1 MTSREV
7 VRCRACGGL
16 HLQIARSEIS
26 EDARAHYE
34 TCKRCGSSDGFLQS
48 ESTNDEVL
56 RALPVCVAPETPREA
71 GIAIG
76 LYSFSDE
83 EVVRRLRALR
93 RKQS

>member
-1 MTSREV
+1 MTGREV
-7 VRCRACGGL
+7 VRCRACGRL
-16 HLQIARSEIS
+16 HLQVPRSEIP

-34 TCKRCGSSDGFLQS
+34 LCKRCGSSDGFIQT
-48 ESTNDEVL
+48 EPTNDEVL

-71 GIAIG
+71 GIAMG
-76 LYSFSDE
+76 LYKFSDE